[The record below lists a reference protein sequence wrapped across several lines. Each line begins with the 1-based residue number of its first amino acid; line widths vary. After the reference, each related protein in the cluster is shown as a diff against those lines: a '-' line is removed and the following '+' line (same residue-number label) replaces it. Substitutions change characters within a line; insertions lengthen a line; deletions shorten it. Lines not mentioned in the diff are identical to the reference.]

1 MAPRRDSGGH
11 SYGGSPVTVS
21 IEETIENAM
30 ANQQTENPPILPELQ
45 HLSPPPP
52 PPPPTAPLASPR
64 ESSGTID
71 IAIDNEDFGRLLPR
85 AMTTGPTL
93 HTDGRPGLE
102 QRRMSFEHRRG
113 RSVNESLSS
122 KIRNL
127 ARIGSTK
134 STDSWVATDISIPYE
149 SVIVD
154 GRI

>member
-1 MAPRRDSGGH
+1 M
-11 SYGGSPVTVS
+11 TVS

-127 ARIGSTK
+127 ARMGSTK